1 MAYMIKSL
9 LLLFGVLFCKII
21 MAQTYAIVAD
31 RLIDGQHDHS
41 FSNPTVIVYHNKIVD
56 INYKN
61 FIPDSAILINLKG
74 YTLLPGLMD
83 VHTHLMANGD
93 DYDKDLY
100 GNSPSYRALRAVGYM
115 TIALQNGIT
124 SLRDVCTEGAGYADV
139 DLAKAVDSGF
149 ISGPRIIPSGRGVAA
164 TSMYLPLPRD
174 QNWELI
180 LPYGT
185 QFATGNDECLKAVR
199 EQASRGI
206 KWIKLF
212 ADWGVPTFN
221 YDEIKTIVSEAKKYY
236 IPVAAHATTKEG
248 IRMAILAGVKSI
260 EHGDAFDD
268 SLIQL
273 ALVNHV
279 YWSPTVSVDEYYKEP
294 MDTIYKYL
302 HKAYMMKLKI
312 VMGTDVGSFPWR
324 LNETKELEYYVKKAG
339 LSPMDAI
346 KTATSNAAELLGKE
360 QTLGQIQV
368 NFLADIIAVKG
379 NPVEDITL
387 LQHVGFVMKEGKIY
401 KQPVGN

>member
-1 MAYMIKSL
+1 MMKA
-9 LLLFGVLFCKII
+9 LLLFAGIFISNILT
-21 MAQTYAIVAD
+21 AQTYAIEAD
-31 RLIDGQHDHS
+31 RLIDGQHDQS
-41 FSNPTVIVYHNKIVD
+41 FNNPTVIVRQNKIVD

-61 FIPDSAILINLKG
+61 IIPDSAIVIKLKG

-93 DYDKDLY
+93 DYNKDLY

-115 TIALQNGIT
+115 KIALQNGIT
-124 SLRDVCTEGAGYADV
+124 TLRDVCTEGAGFADV
-139 DLAKAVDSGF
+139 DISKAVDSGF
-149 ISGPRIIPSGRGVAA
+149 ISGPRVIPSGRGIAA
-164 TSMYLPLPRD
+164 TGMYLPSPSE
-174 QNWELI
+174 QNWEVV

-185 QFATGNDECLKAVR
+185 QFASGADECLKAVR

-221 YDEIKTIVSEAKKYY
+221 YDEIKTIVAEAKKYH

-273 ALVNHV
+273 ALANHV
-279 YWSPTVSVDEYYKEP
+279 YWCPTISVYEYYH
-294 MDTIYKYL
+294 DDHLQSTYKYL
-302 HKAYMMKLKI
+302 HKAYLMKLKI
-312 VMGTDVGSFPWR
+312 VMGTDVGSFPWQ

-346 KTATSNAAELLGKE
+346 KTATSNAAELLGKQE
-360 QTLGQIQV
+360 SLGQIRT
-368 NFLADIIAVKG
+368 NYLADIIAVKG
-379 NPVEDITL
+379 NPLEDITL
-387 LQHVGFVMKEGKIY
+387 LQQVGFVMKEGGIY
-401 KQPVGN
+401 KQPTIK